1 MALKT
6 YTNVVKGLKLKVRIF
21 QALIPAFV
29 EVTEEKLA
37 GGAFPIVNRI
47 KTLCLTIFPKKAEL
61 QFLEI
66 YFLVVILRIWLRFG
80 ILTKP

>member
-37 GGAFPIVNRI
+37 GGAI
-47 KTLCLTIFPKKAEL
+47 
-61 QFLEI
+61 
-66 YFLVVILRIWLRFG
+66 
-80 ILTKP
+80 

>member
-37 GGAFPIVNRI
+37 GGAF
-47 KTLCLTIFPKKAEL
+47 
-61 QFLEI
+61 
-66 YFLVVILRIWLRFG
+66 
-80 ILTKP
+80 